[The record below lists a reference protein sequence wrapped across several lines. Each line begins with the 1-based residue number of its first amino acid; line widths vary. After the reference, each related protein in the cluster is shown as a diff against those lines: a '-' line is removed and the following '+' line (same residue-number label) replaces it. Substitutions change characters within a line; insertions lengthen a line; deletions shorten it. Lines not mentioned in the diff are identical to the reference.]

1 MVQKVSGGVGDDIQ
15 REKGHLCFKVYSKTL
30 DLFDSIIFVSF
41 LKFSLFSNLC
51 QKRWVEERVQKYGF
65 ATRFIRPWCM
75 HKYQYWDL
83 NELSMLIPCI
93 KIQPFVSKKKKCV
106 CGEIN
111 SFTPPFFKVEKKRA
125 HDSHCPRCYAPVLRS
140 GHYHLIE
147 IGFFFM
153 PWYTW
158 KIAHLAL

>member
-1 MVQKVSGGVGDDIQ
+1 MSDRCYNAKWA
-15 REKGHLCFKVYSKTL
+15 
-30 DLFDSIIFVSF
+30 IF
-41 LKFSLFSNLC
+41 
-51 QKRWVEERVQKYGF
+51 QERIQKYGF

-147 IGFFFM
+147 IGFFFHAM
-153 PWYTW
+153 IW
-158 KIAHLAL
+158 IAIWHIRLYEVYNYSVASSKRTIHLYL